1 MTHQQYITLFY
12 AKAET
17 DATAMSL
24 DAYKGPVVNNVM
36 YFIHWHYPSTCK
48 CTYTLIDGHLV
59 EHIHH

>member
-36 YFIHWHYPSTCK
+36 YFIH
-48 CTYTLIDGHLV
+48 
-59 EHIHH
+59 